1 MWRTN
6 GGLGGIYR
14 SRGGESR
21 WPGWVSGKES
31 VRAAE
36 AVPLFL
42 SRSRR
47 RTDGVEATRVCL
59 GKESRTCGL

>member
-59 GKESRTCGL
+59 GKESRT